1 MGHEGRQEK
10 TVDIAGYHAKGA
22 AQVDAYWTEGC
33 GKEVL
38 ERDAAIIRGERYAVD
53 VKPNGWVFVT
63 DTQDGDAHVA
73 SFQGAEALMDGVSR
87 AGRLNRGEIPG
98 PSRIGEG
105 DIVVIHK
112 GERRWEVIRVE
123 LDSMRSGE
131 RLDFALL
138 EAVDGP
144 ERVVW
149 QACDILHVVESRTGR
164 TGSLKVMLDEE
175 VREIRL

>member
-10 TVDIAGYHAKGA
+10 TVDIGGYHAKGR
-22 AQVDAYWTEGC
+22 AQADAHWTEGC
-33 GKEVL
+33 GADVL
-38 ERDAAIIRGERYAVD
+38 ERHASEADRYGLEVMSSGTVVVWDSQTGHQMAAFTGPD
-53 VKPNGWVFVT
+53 
-63 DTQDGDAHVA
+63 
-73 SFQGAEALMDGVSR
+73 ALMDGVSR

-98 PSRIGEG
+98 PSRVQEG
-105 DIVVIHK
+105 DLVVIHK
-112 GERRWEVIRVE
+112 GTARWEVIRVE

-144 ERVVW
+144 ERVIW
-149 QACDILHVVESRTGR
+149 QACDILHVVEARSGR